1 MTSGNSVYCWRI
13 LLISSL
19 VFFLVD
25 FGFYLTVPAQTKIFE
40 DIICRQYE
48 AEGDCKVALVQSEL
62 AAVNGWKDT
71 FDALPGILLSI
82 PYGVLADRIG
92 RKPCLLLGLLG
103 VILGEIW
110 ARIVCFWSQILP
122 LRLVWLA
129 GAFRLLGGG
138 DLVVSSL
145 ICVIVADVFGE
156 QDRATALFQLSAAVM
171 ISELLAVPLGGAL
184 MTWSSP
190 WVPFVLGLVILT
202 AGIPLAAF
210 LLPETLPEPSGRNQS
225 RTVEEEDAEED
236 SSDVSFSARLRV
248 LFSATRFATH
258 RNILLAL
265 AMFLASSLS
274 RQSTSLLL
282 QYSSTRY
289 GWSIPQAS
297 LFLTVRGFVTL
308 AVYLV
313 LMPALSGVLTATT
326 GLSAIQK
333 DRRMAQ
339 LSGIFSGAGLGMVAL
354 AAVPA
359 WYLATQLVTPEQR
372 STLYAAVAVVQS
384 VGALVAGPLLADL
397 FRAGLTLG
405 RDEMGLPFLFAGLL
419 VGLAVGAVSAVRE
432 REILPD
438 EGDDAERQAL
448 LGT

>member
-1 MTSGNSVYCWRI
+1 
-13 LLISSL
+13 
-19 VFFLVD
+19 
-25 FGFYLTVPAQTKIFE
+25 
-40 DIICRQYE
+40 
-48 AEGDCKVALVQSEL
+48 
-62 AAVNGWKDT
+62 
-71 FDALPGILLSI
+71 
-82 PYGVLADRIG
+82 
-92 RKPCLLLGLLG
+92 
-103 VILGEIW
+103 
-110 ARIVCFWSQILP
+110 
-122 LRLVWLA
+122 
-129 GAFRLLGGG
+129 
-138 DLVVSSL
+138 
-145 ICVIVADVFGE
+145 VIVADVFGE

-248 LFSATRFATH
+248 LFSATRFVTQ

-313 LMPALSGVLTATT
+313 LMLALSGILTATT

-359 WYLATQLVTPEQR
+359 WYVAGLVISALGAGFIVFARSLATQLVTPEQR

-419 VGLAVGAVSAVRE
+419 VGSAVGAVSAVRE
-432 REILPD
+432 RENLPD
-438 EGDDAERQAL
+438 EGDDAKRQAL